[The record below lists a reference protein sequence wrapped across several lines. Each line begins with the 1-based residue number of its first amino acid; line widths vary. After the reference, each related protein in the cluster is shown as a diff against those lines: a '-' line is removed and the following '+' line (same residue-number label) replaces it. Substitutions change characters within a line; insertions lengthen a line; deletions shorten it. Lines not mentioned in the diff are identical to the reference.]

1 MSNMPTLYGYD
12 PATREKTISRPAQA
26 RPNGEPQLEALFAT
40 PDAPG
45 PDKEGHAQVY
55 APVDG
60 DDWPYGGLTLEV
72 AAAGDRGTWRYIED
86 HRRHM
91 NEKGSKEGGT
101 PYWLPEDAWQSPAR
115 YLEDLGP
122 LPAGALLT
130 RPEKPEPT
138 KAELAEAVRRERDR
152 RISATDYLMATDYP
166 LSDEARSLVTAYR
179 QALRDLPGQSGFPWS
194 GPDDPACPWPA
205 PPAVLSAKEV
215 L

>member
-1 MSNMPTLYGYD
+1 MDIPLLYQYE
-12 PATREKTISRPAQA
+12 PRTREHKGTRPAQC

-45 PDKEGHAQVY
+45 PDKEGHVQVY
-55 APVDG
+55 APAEG
-60 DDWPYGGLTLEV
+60 DDWPYGELTLEV
-72 AAAGDRGTWRYIED
+72 AADGERGVWYYIQD
-86 HRRHM
+86 HRQHM

-101 PYWLPEDAWQSPAR
+101 PYWLPEDTWQSPAR

-130 RPEKPEPT
+130 QPEKPKPT
-138 KAELAEAVRRERDR
+138 TAELAEAVRRERDR

-166 LSDEARSLVTAYR
+166 LPDEARTLVTVYR
-179 QALRDLPGQSGFPWS
+179 QALRDLPGQPGFPWS
-194 GPDDPACPWPA
+194 GPDDPSCPWPA
-205 PPAVLSAKEV
+205 LPAVLSTKEV